1 MPPAVSELLHGSPD
15 PLPERVTLVAGPI
28 SVVYEAGDLRSIR
41 FNGVDV
47 INRIYGAI
55 RDHNWATIPG
65 RRSELVVEAG
75 RDSFRVT
82 YLSEHIAG
90 PVDFA
95 WRAEIAGTSDGE
107 ITFAF
112 DGEARA
118 PFARNRIGLC
128 VLHPLNTCAGREATV
143 RLADGATRTAR
154 FPVDVSIEQPVVGF
168 DEYVGARWPLSDHVD
183 ADLTLEGDLFET
195 EDQRNWIDPTFKTFS
210 TPLRLPRPVQVE
222 KGTRIR
228 QRVVL
233 RIIPAEPGSVRAVT
247 PAAVTTDRDRPADVV
262 RTPGIG
268 VAVTHANH
276 DPSEIDRLRTLGLA
290 HVRVDLAMGG
300 DWESRLAAAAAL
312 GSAIGSG
319 LELALD
325 VGDGDDEWLRRLADT
340 LPDRPAVARVLVFGR
355 GALITTP
362 SALDAVAT
370 TARRPPSGPRP
381 DRERQPPG
389 PVPGAHVE
397 AAGDGAHLL
406 GDASPGPCHRFD
418 EHLRDAARG
427 G

>member
-1 MPPAVSELLHGSPD
+1 LLHGSPD

-41 FNGVDV
+41 LNGVDV

-65 RRSELVVEAG
+65 RLSELVVEAG
-75 RDSFRVT
+75 HDSFRVT
-82 YLSEHIAG
+82 YLSEHSAG

-95 WRAEIAGTSDGE
+95 WRAEVAGSSDGE

-128 VLHPLNTCAGREATV
+128 VLHPLSTSAGREATV
-143 RLADGATRTAR
+143 RLADGATRKAR

-168 DEYVGARWPLSDHVD
+168 EEFVGFRWPVTADVD
-183 ADLTLEGDLFET
+183 ADLSLEGDIFET

-210 TPLRLPRPVQVE
+210 TPLRLPRPVQVD

-228 QRVVL
+228 QRMVL
-233 RIIPAEPGSVRAVT
+233 RIVPAERGSVQAVT
-247 PAAVTTDRDRPADVV
+247 PAAVTTGRERPADVV
-262 RTPGIG
+262 RTPAIG
-268 VAVTHANH
+268 VAVTRAHH

-290 HVRVDLAMGG
+290 HVRVELAIGG

-312 GSAIGSG
+312 GQQSG
-319 LELALD
+319 
-325 VGDGDDEWLRRLADT
+325 
-340 LPDRPAVARVLVFGR
+340 
-355 GALITTP
+355 
-362 SALDAVAT
+362 
-370 TARRPPSGPRP
+370 
-381 DRERQPPG
+381 
-389 PVPGAHVE
+389 
-397 AAGDGAHLL
+397 AA
-406 GDASPGPCHRFD
+406 SSSRST
-418 EHLRDAARG
+418 
-427 G
+427 

>member
-1 MPPAVSELLHGSPD
+1 MPPVVSELLARQPRPASRTRDARGRTD
-15 PLPERVTLVAGPI
+15 PA
-28 SVVYEAGDLRSIR
+28 VYEAGDLRSIR
-41 FNGVDV
+41 LNGVDV

-55 RDHNWATIPG
+55 RDHTWATIPG

-75 RDSFRVT
+75 PQ
-82 YLSEHIAG
+82 LSCDRPLRTHRRPG
-90 PVDFA
+90 
-95 WRAEIAGTSDGE
+95 
-107 ITFAF
+107 
-112 DGEARA
+112 
-118 PFARNRIGLC
+118 GLC
-128 VLHPLNTCAGREATV
+128 VARGDRGNLGRGDHLRIRRRGEGSLRPESHRPVRAAPAEHLRRTGGDGPSRGRRDADGPVPGGRLDRAAGR
-143 RLADGATRTAR
+143 RLRGRR
-154 FPVDVSIEQPVVGF
+154 L
-168 DEYVGARWPLSDHVD
+168 GARWPLSDHVD

-210 TPLRLPRPVQVE
+210 TPLRLPRPAQVE

-233 RIIPAEPGSVRAVT
+233 RIVPAEPGSVRAVT

-312 GSAIGSG
+312 GSAIGSS

-325 VGDGDDEWLRRLADT
+325 VGDGDDEWLRRLADA

-362 SALDAVAT
+362 SALDAVAGSSS
-370 TARRPPSGPRP
+370 TAVRTSARSR
-381 DRERQPPG
+381 
-389 PVPGAHVE
+389 
-397 AAGDGAHLL
+397 AA
-406 GDASPGPCHRFD
+406 
-418 EHLRDAARG
+418 AARTCSRCTC
-427 G
+427 